1 MSIYR
6 QRDALFWASFF
17 SVSEK
22 EKKQAL
28 KQIQDYPVNF
38 DRQSFAQY
46 VLDATGISLSDI
58 RCDNPATQSACEHVA
73 LKFMIADSD
82 FAKDFLD
89 SEEYEK
95 AKQTFARKQFNSKV
109 LQKLLNNFLTALSQR
124 RHNTLSNL
132 FTIAILDEIR
142 IAEEEEADRTYGALK
157 KVIEKVAAGVKS
169 GCYFEAE
176 HGCYEW
182 KNNLPEELN
191 GFFIAK
197 AEYNFNKWNI
207 YGRYDS
213 FSTLNCGHERQA
225 NNAIL
230 QTALLKDPNFWASH
244 EHFSIAGFLNEIAKQ
259 NDEKHAEKVASFL
272 LDNLQKMPNMKL
284 VFKNGFPLWMS
295 EYEELVAALEAQAHR
310 FAFKRLEPFCDVSV
324 LNEVALCYPMSRAD
338 AKCFEI
344 GRSVWE
350 KFIREYNYP
359 SSGDAVQNYLNAE
372 VNKFVSEETHA
383 NDDIAV
389 ILDGTTF
396 RYSADNADRRLFAA
410 YCPDCFSAENIWKRV
425 YLIAYAVTL
434 LPADKNTQFAYLQRI
449 FVNLIKTVEERLG
462 ICTAHQ
468 LDESS
473 RNQRYEELKNKLSSF
488 GVSVSDTHKEDY
500 IVSLL
505 DRDTA
510 LLSEAKLFP
519 ELEQLGDA
527 VYGLAVAELLFY
539 RPQTEEMAKQFENY
553 TRAEAQVKIS
563 VKNGFDKLYL
573 QTGLPAKYVEYD
585 TMFTNT
591 EAYVL
596 KEEELQTLNQEKY
609 LADSLEMI
617 IGTVCKDSGVFE
629 AIRLAKELL
638 MKTFP
643 KVFTGEI
650 HPTDE
655 SIRNSAIEQDY
666 WSRILPALCSDS
678 YDDYTATLSR
688 ALDKLMLCVSIGTD
702 TKEKR
707 QFITY
712 SFGGSGMYGD
722 DDGTS
727 SWFFYQYL
735 TGGLSSV
742 LEKYKATVQSY
753 YQKNKNKF

>member
-1 MSIYR
+1 MSICR

-22 EKKQAL
+22 EKKQAI
-28 KQIQDYPVNF
+28 KQIQNYPVNF

-58 RCDNPATQSACEHVA
+58 RCDNPATQSACERVA

-109 LQKLLNNFLTALSQR
+109 LQKLLSYFLKALSQWS
-124 RHNTLSNL
+124 NNLSNL

-176 HGCYEW
+176 HGIYMYRSS
-182 KNNLPEELN
+182 LSEELN
-191 GFFIAK
+191 RVVIEHAK
-197 AEYNFNKWNI
+197 YDFNAYNNRIFGNK
-207 YGRYDS
+207 R
-213 FSTLNCGHERQA
+213 STLFCNREDKE
-225 NNAIL
+225 NNLIL
-230 QTALLKDPNFWASH
+230 QTALLNDPDFWASH
-244 EHFSIAGFLNEIAKQ
+244 EHFSIVGFLNEIAKQ
-259 NDEKHAEKVASFL
+259 NGQKHAEKVVLYL
-272 LDNLQKMPNMKL
+272 LGNLQKIPNMEL
-284 VFKNGFPLWMS
+284 VIKNGFPLWMS
-295 EYEELVAALEAQAHR
+295 KYEELVNALEAQAHR
-310 FAFKRLEPFCDVSV
+310 FAFKRLEPFCDVSA
-324 LNEVALCYPMSRAD
+324 LNEITLCYPMSQAD
-338 AKCFEI
+338 TKCFEI
-344 GRSVWE
+344 GHATWG

-359 SSGDAVQNYLNAE
+359 SNGERVQKFLNGE
-372 VNKFVSEETHA
+372 VAKFVSGETYT
-383 NDDIAV
+383 NNDIAV

-396 RYSADNADRRLFAA
+396 RYSVDNADRRLFAA

-434 LPADKNTQFAYLQRI
+434 LSADEKTQFSYLQHI
-449 FVNLIKTVEERLG
+449 FVDLIKTVEERTG

-468 LDESS
+468 LDESG
-473 RNQRYEELKNKLSSF
+473 RNESYEKLKEKLSSF
-488 GVSVSDTHKEDY
+488 GVSVSDTYKEEY

-643 KVFTGEI
+643 KVFAGEI

-753 YQKNKNKF
+753 YQNRQK

>member
-22 EKKQAL
+22 EKKQAI
-28 KQIQDYPVNF
+28 KQIQNYPVNF

-58 RCDNPATQSACEHVA
+58 RCDNPATQSACERVA

-89 SEEYEK
+89 SDEYEK
-95 AKQTFARKQFNSKV
+95 AKQTFARKQFNSKI

-124 RHNTLSNL
+124 RNNTLSNL

-176 HGCYEW
+176 HGIYMYRSS
-182 KNNLPEELN
+182 LSEELN
-191 GFFIAK
+191 RVVIEQAK
-197 AEYNFNKWNI
+197 
-207 YGRYDS
+207 YDINACNAPVCNNET
-213 FSTLNCGHERQA
+213 STLFCNCEDKE
-225 NNAIL
+225 NNRIL

-244 EHFSIAGFLNEIAKQ
+244 EHFSIVGFLNEIEKQ
-259 NDEKHAEKVASFL
+259 NGEKHAEKVVSYLFG
-272 LDNLQKMPNMKL
+272 NLKTMPNMNL
-284 VFKNGFPLWMS
+284 ILTNGFPLWMS
-295 EYEELVAALEAQAHR
+295 KYDELLNSLEEQAHR
-310 FAFKRLEPFCDVSV
+310 FAFKRLESFCDVSV
-324 LNEVALCYPMSRAD
+324 LNEVALCYPMRRAD

-372 VNKFVSEETHA
+372 VYKFVSGETHA

-396 RYSADNADRRLFAA
+396 RYSVDNADRRLFAA
-410 YCPDCFSAENIWKRV
+410 YYPDCFSAENIWKRV

-434 LPADKNTQFAYLQRI
+434 LSADEKTQFAYLQRI

-462 ICTAHQ
+462 ICTTHQ

-553 TRAEAQVKIS
+553 TRAETQVKIS

-585 TMFTNT
+585 TLFTNT
-591 EAYVL
+591 EAFVL

-617 IGTVCKDSGVFE
+617 IGTVCKDSGIFE
-629 AIRLAKELL
+629 AIRFAKELL

-678 YDDYTATLSR
+678 YDDYSATLSR

-712 SFGGSGMYGD
+712 SLGGSGMYGD

-727 SWFFYQYL
+727 FWFFYQYL

-742 LEKYKATVQSY
+742 LEKYKATVRNY
-753 YQKNKNKF
+753 YQNRQQ

>member
-22 EKKQAL
+22 EKKQAI

-58 RCDNPATQSACEHVA
+58 RCDNPATQSACERVA

-109 LQKLLNNFLTALSQR
+109 LQKLLNKFLTALSQR
-124 RHNTLSNL
+124 RNNTLSNL

-142 IAEEEEADRTYGALK
+142 IVEEEEADRTYGALK
-157 KVIEKVAAGVKS
+157 KVIEKAASGVKS

-176 HGCYEW
+176 HSDY
-182 KNNLPEELN
+182 LFYDPFSEELN
-191 GFFIAK
+191 RFGSK
-197 AEYNFNKWNI
+197 QSGYDFNKHNKPI
-207 YGRYDS
+207 CNNET
-213 FSTLNCGHERQA
+213 STLFCNRENQET
-225 NNAIL
+225 NSIL
-230 QTALLKDPNFWASH
+230 QKALLNDPEFWANH
-244 EHFSIAGFLNEIAKQ
+244 KHFNVVGFLNEIAKQ
-259 NDEKHAEKVASFL
+259 NGQKHAEKVVLFL
-272 LDNLQKMPNMKL
+272 LGNLQKMPNMEL
-284 VFKNGFPLWMS
+284 VLKNGFPLWMS
-295 EYEELVAALEAQAHR
+295 KYDELLNSLEEQAHR
-310 FAFKRLEPFCDVSV
+310 FAFKRLEPFCDISV
-324 LNEVALCYPMSRAD
+324 LNEVALCCPMSKVD
-338 AKCFEI
+338 KKCFEI
-344 GRSVWE
+344 GRSVWD

-359 SSGDAVQNYLNAE
+359 STGEGVQNYLDGE
-372 VNKFVSEETHA
+372 VAKFVSGETHT
-383 NDDIAV
+383 NNDIAV

-396 RYSADNADRRLFAA
+396 RYSVDNADRRLFAA

-425 YLIAYAVTL
+425 YLIAYALTL
-434 LPADKNTQFAYLQRI
+434 LSADEKTQFAYLQRI

-488 GVSVSDTHKEDY
+488 GVSASDTHKEDY

-678 YDDYTATLSR
+678 YDDYSATLSR

-742 LEKYKATVQSY
+742 LEKYKATVRNY
-753 YQKNKNKF
+753 YQNRQK